1 LSIDFTAL
9 PSTVDPSQVLF
20 SGLVHMADAKLLE
33 KARDC
38 VKKKNYVYAFVN
50 FINHLKMTPGDLAAR
65 KELRE
70 AERAQKKA
78 AGGGGFMAGAK
89 KKMLEM
95 KAMGIMLS
103 TKDPEK
109 TMHACEELLQED
121 PDNSAALLKLG
132 EAASHAKLNEVAIQ
146 AFEDVLATDK
156 ENKHALRLMGR
167 VLYAIENHERALK
180 CFQKL
185 AKLDP
190 KDKEADD
197 QCRNIPASMTAK
209 KVKEGVDKGGYQ
221 NLIDKS
227 QAQALEKANKRV
239 RTPEEALER
248 ISELE
253 PVVEKNPKDTK
264 TMRLIAELYI
274 KAERVDDAIAW
285 ADKALAAD
293 PNDFLA
299 SELKGDILMQ
309 RLEAGLSKLEEAY
322 RKTPG
327 DEKVKAKLAKAKQE
341 KLAFD
346 LVEYRKR
353 VDAHPTEYGLRYVL
367 GKAYYDAEQYD
378 EAIKELQQAKNDA
391 RKKADAGYYLGQ
403 CFVKKKIYKLAL
415 TELQGAR
422 EGLFEMDDLKKGIT
436 YLMGRIYEQAGKK
449 DEANKAYSEIAEVDF
464 GYKDVTKRLEAL
476 S

>member
-1 LSIDFTAL
+1 MSIDFIAL
-9 PSTVDPSQVLF
+9 RGTVEPSQVLF

-38 VKKKNYVYAFVN
+38 VKKKNYEYAFVN
-50 FINHLKMTPGDLAAR
+50 FINHLKMTPGDIAAR

-70 AERAQKKA
+70 AERAKKKA

-132 EAASHAKLNEVAIQ
+132 EAASHAKLNDVAIQ

-156 ENKHALRLMGR
+156 ENKQALRLMGR
-167 VLYAIENHERALK
+167 VLCAIENHERALK
-180 CFQKL
+180 CFQRL

-253 PVVEKNPKDTK
+253 PEVEKNKKDTK
-264 TMRLIAELYI
+264 TMRLIAELYV
-274 KAERVDDAIAW
+274 KAERPDDAIAW
-285 ADKALAAD
+285 AEKAMAVD

-309 RLEAGLSKLEEAY
+309 RLETGLQKLEEAY
-322 RKTPG
+322 RKSPG
-327 DEKVKAKLAKAKQE
+327 DEKIKAKLHKAKQE

-346 LVEYRKR
+346 LDEYRKR

-367 GKAYYDAEQYD
+367 GKAYYDAEKYD

-449 DEANKAYSEIAEVDF
+449 DEAIKCYSEIAEVDF